1 MRKSGILFLEIL
13 PNLIV
18 GFVVAFLWMGNLYAL
33 SVTTLPSA
41 GIGGGTG
48 SASDPIELLHTTGS
62 CDGFSA
68 YSTYFCTSSSK
79 YYKYRSCL
87 VCNSSAPNKV
97 TQYVCGTTGPTY
109 TVCAGESSGSGGG
122 GSASLC
128 NPLTDCGTAPGSF
141 WTEVTSGYLTG
152 TNYECNQLTLCKWQ
166 GSRGYMCA
174 KGYYGTANCIENTL
188 GGKPLC
194 SGCTLCPI
202 QDGARGTSVS
212 GNGTTQTDCYK
223 DSTITST
230 DDRGSY
236 IFTEKCNYSN

>member
-1 MRKSGILFLEIL
+1 MRKSGILFLDIL
-13 PNLIV
+13 PKLIV

-33 SVTTLPSA
+33 
-41 GIGGGTG
+41 GIGAGTG
-48 SASDPIELLHTTGS
+48 TMSDPIELLHTTGS

-97 TQYVCGTTGPTY
+97 SKYVCGTSGPTY
-109 TVCAGESSGSGGG
+109 TICSGSSGGGSVGG

-128 NPLTDCGTAPGSF
+128 DPLTDCGTSPLSS
-141 WTEVTSGYLTG
+141 WTSVVPGYLTG
-152 TNYECNQLTLCKWQ
+152 TNYECTQLTLCEWQ
-166 GSRGYMCA
+166 GTRGYKCA
-174 KGYYGTANCIENTL
+174 AGYYGTANCAVNTL
-188 GGKPLC
+188 TGRTSC

-202 QDGARGTSVS
+202 QDGARGTSVR
-212 GNGTTQTDCYK
+212 GNGTVQTDCYK

-230 DDRGSY
+230 NANGSY
-236 IFTEKCNYSN
+236 IFTDKCNYSN